1 MKRRALVV
9 RIWQDDNGRLQG
21 QLSDPMSDWKRPFHE
36 PTDLWALLHTFLIN
50 SPKTSPLPSH
60 LSNEIDLGDSHL

>member
-9 RIWQDDNGRLQG
+9 RIWLDDNGRLQG

-36 PTDLWALLHTFLIN
+36 PAELWTSLHTFLIS
-50 SPKTSPLPSH
+50 SPKTSPTH
-60 LSNEIDLGDSHL
+60 LSDEIE